1 MKIIEF
7 FWQILL
13 MFRCL
18 EFLLEDLT
26 LELIIHDFNDISPL
40 KNSRKKINQ
49 YSRTLIG
56 ELLFYEAEALPTL
69 IPY

>member
-1 MKIIEF
+1 
-7 FWQILL
+7 

-40 KNSRKKINQ
+40 KKLRKKD
-49 YSRTLIG
+49 
-56 ELLFYEAEALPTL
+56 
-69 IPY
+69 